1 VISFVHRKFGDPDA
15 YAEAVR
21 LANASGFAVSER
33 GIFNAIVDAV
43 DLEGIWLQS
52 GSDTLARTVH
62 VELKEARRPLMFL
75 AVEQVPPILLCGA
88 EFGTDDIALFGQAS
102 SHFQRTFGPSHWATM
117 SFPPESLEQAI
128 RALVGGDSGDPSA
141 SQWAKPSSVHLTR
154 LRQLHDA
161 VIRMAGP
168 DELALDHP
176 EVMRSLKQS
185 LTVAVVACLT
195 EGNDQTRD
203 RGSHRHQRIMRRFKE
218 WLDANI
224 DRPVYLQEI
233 CTALD
238 VSAQTLR
245 RCCEEHLRMS
255 PMRYLWLRRM
265 NLARHALQRNR
276 SSASV
281 TTVAMQFGFW
291 HLGRFAIEYRSLFSE
306 TPSATLSAQNH

>member
-1 VISFVHRKFGDPDA
+1 MTKFIHRKFRDPDA

-33 GIFNAIVDAV
+33 GIFNATLDAI
-43 DLEGIWLQS
+43 DLGGIWLQR

-62 VELKEARRPLMFL
+62 VEFKNARRPLMFL
-75 AVEQVPPILLCGA
+75 ADEQVPPILLCGA
-88 EFGTDDIALFGQAS
+88 DFGADDIALFGQTS
-102 SHFQRTFGPSHWATM
+102 SHFQRTFGSSHWASM
-117 SFPPESLEQAI
+117 SFPPKSLEQAI
-128 RALVGGDSGDPSA
+128 RTLAGRDAGDPSA
-141 SQWAKPSSVHLTR
+141 SLWAKPSSVHLTR
-154 LRQLHDA
+154 LRQLHEA
-161 VIRMAGP
+161 VRMAGF

-176 EVMRSLKQS
+176 EVLRSLQQS
-185 LTVAVVACLT
+185 LTTAVVACLT

-203 RGSHRHQRIMRRFKE
+203 RGSHRHQRIMGNFKE
-218 WLDANI
+218 WLDANM
-224 DRPVYLQEI
+224 DRAVYLQEI

-245 RCCEEHLRMS
+245 RCCDEHFRMS

-265 NLARHALQRNR
+265 NLARHELQRNH

-281 TTVAMQFGFW
+281 TTVAMKFGFW
-291 HLGRFAIEYRSLFSE
+291 HLGRFAIEYRSLFGE